1 MGPRKRVAVV
11 ADTNFLMLIPQGLA
25 SPTLL
30 LEALERSYEIL
41 VPSTVLE
48 ELRMLAST
56 APLAKT
62 RRLARSVLSM
72 LESGRLQVRIVE
84 AEGDVDDSIVVVA
97 RRLASIGDPIVVA
110 TNDRAL
116 RRRLRMLGI
125 PTLYYRE
132 SEGRLEVDWL
142 QP

>member
-48 ELRMLAST
+48 ELRMLASA

-97 RRLASIGDPIVVA
+97 RRLSSSGDPVVVA